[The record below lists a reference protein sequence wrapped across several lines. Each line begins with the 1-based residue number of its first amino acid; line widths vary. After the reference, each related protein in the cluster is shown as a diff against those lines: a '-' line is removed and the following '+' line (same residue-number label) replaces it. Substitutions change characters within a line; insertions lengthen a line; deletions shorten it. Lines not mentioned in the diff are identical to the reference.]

1 MDQFIRYLLMIL
13 IGGFSFIGFTGV
25 ILYILETVR
34 DEKEFIDPLLVDIMN
49 EIDKE
54 IFNVKRK
61 SNGESYDFGYIEGL
75 ARGRKIVLTK
85 RLKINYGKKEKG
97 EKKKWSI
104 NRHIN

>member
-25 ILYILETVR
+25 ALYILETVR
-34 DEKEFIDPLLVDIMN
+34 DEKESIDLILIDIMN

-54 IFNVKRK
+54 IFDVKSK
-61 SNGESYDFGYIEGL
+61 SVNESYVFGYIEGL

-97 EKKKWSI
+97 EKKK
-104 NRHIN
+104 

>member
-25 ILYILETVR
+25 ALYILETVR
-34 DEKEFIDPLLVDIMN
+34 DEKESIDLILIDIMN

-54 IFNVKRK
+54 IFDVKSK

-97 EKKKWSI
+97 EKKK
-104 NRHIN
+104 

>member
-25 ILYILETVR
+25 ILYVLETVR
-34 DEKEFIDPLLVDIMN
+34 DEKESIDHLLINIMN

-54 IFNVKRK
+54 IFDVKSK
-61 SNGESYDFGYIEGL
+61 SNSESYDFGYIEGL
-75 ARGRKIVLTK
+75 AKGRKIVLTK

-97 EKKKWSI
+97 EKKK
-104 NRHIN
+104 